1 MKNFLV
7 SALGL
12 MLFCTSCNRSPSLS
26 SENKDTTASS
36 EKVSSA
42 TISASPNPIP
52 PGSTPG
58 TTTITWDTQ
67 GDEGQV
73 YVSENG
79 AAEKLVA
86 SGATGSQSVDW
97 IRPHVPY
104 EFRLYKG
111 SAHKDVLAHVRVTH

>member
-7 SALGL
+7 FALGL
-12 MLFCTSCNRSPSLS
+12 MLFCTSCNRSPSSS

-42 TISASPNPIP
+42 TISASPNPVP
-52 PGSTPG
+52 PGSKPG

-97 IRPHVPY
+97 IRPHVKY

-111 SAHKDVLAHVRVTH
+111 SAHKDMLAHVRVTH

>member
-1 MKNFLV
+1 MKKFLV

-12 MLFCTSCNRSPSLS
+12 MLFCTSCNRSPSPS
-26 SENKDTTASS
+26 SESKDTTASS
-36 EKVSSA
+36 EKASAA

-52 PGSTPG
+52 PGAKLG

-73 YVSENG
+73 YVSENDG
-79 AAEKLVA
+79 AEKLVA

-97 IRPHVPY
+97 IRAHTHY

-111 SAHKDVLAHVRVTH
+111 SAHKDILAHVRVTH